1 MTTIVRMLAVTAL
14 VSMASAAQAQN
25 RLPSERGLEAL
36 VKATLLTFNDANVT
50 GNYEVFHAKPS
61 KAFREQYPV
70 ERLAPAVPGVQQEA
84 HRLRRHRRPETEL
97 RPRAQGRRRGQAPGE
112 RPLPNRAAAGQ
123 FRPRLHPVR
132 RRMEADQHQRQDRRP
147 EVTTIL

>member
-50 GNYEVFHAKPS
+50 GNYEVFHAKLS

-70 ERLAPAVPGVQQEA
+70 ERLARRFQEFNKKHIDFDVIAALKPSYDPAPKVDDEG
-84 HRLRRHRRPETEL
+84 RLLVKGHFPTEPL
-97 RPRAQGRRRGQAPGE
+97 RVNFDLAFIPSDGE
-112 RPLPNRAAAGQ
+112 WKLISINVKIDDPK
-123 FRPRLHPVR
+123 
-132 RRMEADQHQRQDRRP
+132 
-147 EVTTIL
+147 